1 MTALPAYIL
10 LEVFEYLP
18 GADLAVAA
26 NTCSLWRSLIRT
38 RRRLRAHCFL
48 GSPSA
53 ASSPAYSPR
62 YRLKDTELHPVL
74 SLLHFDNT
82 VDPLLATYG
91 CRSWRRLLTAPW
103 ASQPAT
109 CPPLTT
115 LRLDV
120 MKYHPHLVVNNPH
133 GVTLRDVVR
142 ELAD

>member
-1 MTALPAYIL
+1 MVVLPAYIL
-10 LEVFEYLP
+10 LDVFEYLP

-26 NTCSLWRSLIRT
+26 NTCSLWRSLILT

-48 GSPSA
+48 R
-53 ASSPAYSPR
+53 SPAYSPR
-62 YRLKDTELHPVL
+62 YRLEDTELHPVL

-82 VDPLLATYG
+82 VDPLMATYG
-91 CRSWRRLLTAPW
+91 CRRWRRLLTAAV

-109 CPPLTT
+109 CPPVAT

-120 MKYHPHLVVNNPH
+120 MKYHSHVVVHNPH
-133 GVTLRDVVR
+133 GVTLRDVVY